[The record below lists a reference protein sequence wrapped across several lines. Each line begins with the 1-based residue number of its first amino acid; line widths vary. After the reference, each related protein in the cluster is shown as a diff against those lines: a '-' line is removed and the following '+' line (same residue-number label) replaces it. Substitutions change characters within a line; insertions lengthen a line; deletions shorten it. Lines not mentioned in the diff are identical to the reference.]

1 MRKMAGAAMVIL
13 ILSGGG
19 SSALAQDGPRRWR
32 PPRFTVLIGPVVR
45 SQRLTGDGSVP
56 RMTRDWGVS
65 ASVGRS
71 GRVGRRGLGPKL
83 SVSIL
88 PRRTGIMESL
98 SPGARALGTARFRLI
113 MAGLKWTQP
122 LAPRWALQAYGV
134 AGYSFNR
141 FVTSDNGQAPRGA
154 PQSVLPSPIA
164 TIRNSAAAETGL

>member
-1 MRKMAGAAMVIL
+1 
-13 ILSGGG
+13 
-19 SSALAQDGPRRWR
+19 
-32 PPRFTVLIGPVVR
+32 
-45 SQRLTGDGSVP
+45 
-56 RMTRDWGVS
+56 
-65 ASVGRS
+65 
-71 GRVGRRGLGPKL
+71 
-83 SVSIL
+83 
-88 PRRTGIMESL
+88 MESL

-164 TIRNSAAAETGL
+164 TIRNSAAAETGLKVTFDIHPQVALTTGAAFMMTKPQLVLTDGSRRSWDASRARLETAILFRVYGTR